1 MVGKN
6 RVVIVIVIVIV
17 VVVVVVVVALTI
29 SWLLEC
35 NQSVK
40 MLFVVLLCLLFC
52 HVYISR
58 HVNINIICKDNTDLC
73 TEKHVKHLA

>member
-1 MVGKN
+1 MV
-6 RVVIVIVIVIV
+6 V
-17 VVVVVVVVALTI
+17 VVVVVVVVALTF

-40 MLFVVLLCLLFC
+40 MLFVVVLCLLFC

-58 HVNINIICKDNTDLC
+58 HVNIQ
-73 TEKHVKHLA
+73 